1 MIKEELLDKLL
12 KKVKTIDKIND
23 CNDNKKRVYL
33 KPTKED
39 TIAFASLSLF
49 LILNACC
56 WAIFSDQ
63 HIAAIIGIVIFLQFL
78 FEELLSFILKVY
90 NSYVGYKE
98 EEVLDFLLRI
108 KNEITQEEYKEFYK
122 YIEEK
127 NLEYKEF
134 YKYIEEKNLFKIGI
148 LDFLN
153 IGYKEN
159 KESKEKEERIKKE
172 KEHLLEVERER
183 KEKEREIEKQKQEI
197 KKQEAIFSKKKR
209 LAKMYSEYSE

>member
-12 KKVKTIDKIND
+12 KKVKAIDKIND

-39 TIAFASLSLF
+39 TIVFASLSLF

-108 KNEITQEEYKEFYK
+108 KNEITQE
-122 YIEEK
+122 
-127 NLEYKEF
+127 EYKEF

>member
-39 TIAFASLSLF
+39 TIVFASLSLF

-127 NLEYKEF
+127 NL
-134 YKYIEEKNLFKIGI
+134 FKIGI

-197 KKQEAIFSKKKR
+197 KKQEAIFLKKKR
-209 LAKMYSEYSE
+209 LAKMYSE

>member
-39 TIAFASLSLF
+39 TIIFASLSLF

-56 WAIFSDQ
+56 WVIFSDQ
-63 HIAAIIGIVIFLQFL
+63 HIAAIIGIVIFLQIL

-90 NSYVGYKE
+90 NSYVRYKE

-108 KNEITQEEYKEFYK
+108 KNEITQEEYKE
-122 YIEEK
+122 
-127 NLEYKEF
+127 L

-172 KEHLLEVERER
+172 KERLLEFERER
-183 KEKEREIEKQKQEI
+183 KEKEQEMEKQEQEI
-197 KKQEAIFSKKKR
+197 KKQEAIFLKKKT
-209 LAKMYSEYSE
+209 LAKMYSE

>member
-23 CNDNKKRVYL
+23 CDDNKKRVYL

-39 TIAFASLSLF
+39 TIIFASLSLF

-56 WAIFSDQ
+56 WVIFSDQ
-63 HIAAIIGIVIFLQFL
+63 HIAAIIGIVIFLQIL

-90 NSYVGYKE
+90 NSYVRYKE

-108 KNEITQEEYKEFYK
+108 KNEITQEEYKE
-122 YIEEK
+122 
-127 NLEYKEF
+127 L

-172 KEHLLEVERER
+172 KERLLEFERER
-183 KEKEREIEKQKQEI
+183 KEKEQEMEKQEQEI
-197 KKQEAIFSKKKR
+197 KKQEAIFLKKKT
-209 LAKMYSEYSE
+209 LAKMYSE

>member
-39 TIAFASLSLF
+39 TIVFASLSLF

-127 NLEYKEF
+127 NL
-134 YKYIEEKNLFKIGI
+134 FKIGI

-172 KEHLLEVERER
+172 KERLLEFERER
-183 KEKEREIEKQKQEI
+183 KEKEQEMEKQEQEI
-197 KKQEAIFSKKKR
+197 KKQEAIFLKKKT
-209 LAKMYSEYSE
+209 LAKMYSE

>member
-39 TIAFASLSLF
+39 TIVFASLSLF

-108 KNEITQEEYKEFYK
+108 KNEITQE
-122 YIEEK
+122 
-127 NLEYKEF
+127 EYKEF

>member
-39 TIAFASLSLF
+39 TIIFASLSLF

-56 WAIFSDQ
+56 WVIFSDQ
-63 HIAAIIGIVIFLQFL
+63 HIAAIIGIVIFLQIL

-90 NSYVGYKE
+90 NSYVRYKE

-108 KNEITQEEYKEFYK
+108 KNEITQEEYKE
-122 YIEEK
+122 
-127 NLEYKEF
+127 L
-134 YKYIEEKNLFKIGI
+134 YKYIEEKNLFKIRI

-172 KEHLLEVERER
+172 KERLLEFERER
-183 KEKEREIEKQKQEI
+183 KEKEQEMEKQEQEI
-197 KKQEAIFSKKKR
+197 KKQEAIFLKKKT
-209 LAKMYSEYSE
+209 LAKMYSE

>member
-1 MIKEELLDKLL
+1 MIKEELLNKLL

-39 TIAFASLSLF
+39 TIIFASLSLF

-56 WAIFSDQ
+56 WVIFSDQ
-63 HIAAIIGIVIFLQFL
+63 HIAAIIGIVIFLQIL

-90 NSYVGYKE
+90 NSYVRYKE

-108 KNEITQEEYKEFYK
+108 KNEITQEEYKE
-122 YIEEK
+122 
-127 NLEYKEF
+127 L

-172 KEHLLEVERER
+172 KERLLEFERER
-183 KEKEREIEKQKQEI
+183 KEKEQEMEKQEQEI
-197 KKQEAIFSKKKR
+197 KKQEAIFLKKKR
-209 LAKMYSEYSE
+209 LAKMYSE

>member
-1 MIKEELLDKLL
+1 M
-12 KKVKTIDKIND
+12 
-23 CNDNKKRVYL
+23 
-33 KPTKED
+33 
-39 TIAFASLSLF
+39 
-49 LILNACC
+49 
-56 WAIFSDQ
+56 
-63 HIAAIIGIVIFLQFL
+63 
-78 FEELLSFILKVY
+78 LSFILKVY

-108 KNEITQEEYKEFYK
+108 KNEITQE
-122 YIEEK
+122 
-127 NLEYKEF
+127 EYKEF

-209 LAKMYSEYSE
+209 LAKMYSE